1 MGGNEKIRLT
11 KEQRTDM
18 TSSIKKYFR
27 EQKGEEIGDLGAGIL
42 LDFIIE
48 RLAPE
53 FYNQG
58 IAGFREIHGR
68 PDRGHDVDPD
78 HSATVIQEAGR
89 PFGPIIVYPGPH
101 PTMDAAFAMSV
112 LFLIFDL
119 GHLLSFQYLPFS
131 IHEQAGFSVLQHHIR
146 VVDLRLRHP

>member
-27 EQKGEEIGDLGAGIL
+27 EQKGEEIVNLGAGIL

-58 IAGFREIHGR
+58 IADSAKYMGDRIEDMMSSRSFGHGE
-68 PDRGHDVDPD
+68 
-78 HSATVIQEAGR
+78 SEKAGR
-89 PFGPIIVYPGPH
+89 PFGPI
-101 PTMDAAFAMSV
+101 D
-112 LFLIFDL
+112 
-119 GHLLSFQYLPFS
+119 
-131 IHEQAGFSVLQHHIR
+131 R
-146 VVDLRLRHP
+146 